1 MRFDRSGR
9 LDRRAAVNRTPHALH
24 TKGPDRPSGHGP
36 AECVDS
42 RGAPTM
48 RAAGS
53 VQAMPAVLVSLIAA
67 VARNR
72 VIGVG
77 NRLPWHLPA
86 DLRRFRALTW
96 GKAVVMGRRTH
107 ESIGRPL
114 PGRRNIVI
122 TRAGPVMAGCERA
135 RSLEDALALAAPAP
149 ETVVIGGARCY
160 REALPLCRRMYL
172 TRLDA
177 DFSGDA
183 WFPEW
188 EPDEWVERAR
198 ECVAPGETAPFGY
211 AFLVLERHATERT
224 SPV

>member
-1 MRFDRSGR
+1 M
-9 LDRRAAVNRTPHALH
+9 
-24 TKGPDRPSGHGP
+24 
-36 AECVDS
+36 
-42 RGAPTM
+42 
-48 RAAGS
+48 
-53 VQAMPAVLVSLIAA
+53 LVSLIAA

-96 GKAVVMGRRTH
+96 GKPVVMGRLTH
-107 ESIGRPL
+107 ESIGRAL

-122 TRAGPVMAGCERA
+122 TRAGTVMRGCERA
-135 RSLEDALALAAPAP
+135 GSLEDALALAAAAP

-160 REALPLCRRMYL
+160 REALPLSRRMYL
-172 TRLDA
+172 TRIDA
-177 DFSGDA
+177 EFAGDA

-188 EPDEWVERAR
+188 DPDEWAERER
-198 ECVAPGETAPFGY
+198 ERIAPGVAAPFGY
-211 AFLVLERHATERT
+211 EYLVLERHATERN

>member
-1 MRFDRSGR
+1 M
-9 LDRRAAVNRTPHALH
+9 V
-24 TKGPDRPSGHGP
+24 
-36 AECVDS
+36 V
-42 RGAPTM
+42 
-48 RAAGS
+48 S
-53 VQAMPAVLVSLIAA
+53 VIAA

-72 VIGVG
+72 VIGVD

-96 GKAVVMGRRTH
+96 GKPIVMGRRTH

-114 PGRRNIVI
+114 PGRRNVVI
-122 TRAGPVMAGCERA
+122 TRGGRAPEGCERA
-135 RSLEDALALAAPAP
+135 GSLAEAFEMTARAP

-160 REALPLCRRMYL
+160 REALPLAKRMYL

-177 DFSGDA
+177 DFAGDA

-188 EPDEWVERAR
+188 SPAEWVVRER
-198 ECVAPGETAPFGY
+198 ECIAPGGPAPFGY
-211 AFLVLERHATERT
+211 EFLVLERQSTERA

>member
-1 MRFDRSGR
+1 M
-9 LDRRAAVNRTPHALH
+9 V
-24 TKGPDRPSGHGP
+24 
-36 AECVDS
+36 V
-42 RGAPTM
+42 
-48 RAAGS
+48 S
-53 VQAMPAVLVSLIAA
+53 VIAA

-72 VIGVG
+72 VIGID

-96 GKAVVMGRRTH
+96 GKPIVMGRRTH

-114 PGRRNIVI
+114 PGRRNVVV
-122 TRAGPVMAGCERA
+122 TRDGRAPEGCERA
-135 RSLEDALALAAPAP
+135 GSLAEAFEMTARAP

-160 REALPLCRRMYL
+160 REALPLAKRMYL

-177 DFSGDA
+177 DFAGDA

-188 EPDEWVERAR
+188 RPAEWVVRER
-198 ECVAPGETAPFGY
+198 ECIAPGGPAPFGY
-211 AFLVLERHATERT
+211 EFLVLERQSTERA